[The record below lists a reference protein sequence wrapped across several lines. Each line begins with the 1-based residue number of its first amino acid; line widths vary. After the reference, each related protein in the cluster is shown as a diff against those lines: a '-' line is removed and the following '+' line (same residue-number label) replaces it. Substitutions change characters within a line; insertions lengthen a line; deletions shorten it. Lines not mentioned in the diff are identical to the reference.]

1 MEQMDYMIMPVRMS
15 GLIKEIDGDH
25 IKVHLRGRLGV
36 IVVGRSFIDTTI
48 PLEPGV
54 EVSFYFS
61 YVEVVKEP
69 LDYDDAGLLTPP
81 DDPADVMPDLIGGTI
96 IEVNDTAAKIA
107 MMDDLGTV
115 AVPRRWL
122 FTPVA
127 LEVGEKTQFYMSRMT
142 ATGKS
147 DIPVESI

>member
-1 MEQMDYMIMPVRMS
+1 M
-15 GLIKEIDGDH
+15 
-25 IKVHLRGRLGV
+25 
-36 IVVGRSFIDTTI
+36 
-48 PLEPGV
+48 
-54 EVSFYFS
+54 
-61 YVEVVKEP
+61 VKEP

-81 DDPADVMPDLIGGTI
+81 DDPADVMPDLIGGMI